1 MAMPVGGQTGDTF
14 VCTDARERPTSA
26 ATKYAPA
33 SSKSVMR
40 YQPPLRLEPGQSG
53 FGNVITGS
61 FELLEVSGCRAIF
74 IANVARLNRDA
85 DQILEGKTLLGEANS
100 IIEHCQSGFNWLG
113 SICLAAFGT
122 VEEHPHREIPGEV
135 LKAVFDPCGCEQN
148 VMRTERLALSAANKL
163 TCALR
168 YDIDLIA

>member
-1 MAMPVGGQTGDTF
+1 
-14 VCTDARERPTSA
+14 
-26 ATKYAPA
+26 
-33 SSKSVMR
+33 
-40 YQPPLRLEPGQSG
+40 
-53 FGNVITGS
+53 
-61 FELLEVSGCRAIF
+61 
-74 IANVARLNRDA
+74 
-85 DQILEGKTLLGEANS
+85 LLGEANS
-100 IIEHCQSGFNWLG
+100 IIEHCQAGFNWLG

-168 YDIDLIA
+168 YDIDLIAGVRSLWIASPRRIELDDQRAVLKERH